1 MANTFIALVPYAGLL
16 ATLSLFGCSM
26 MGAST
31 DRGKLVSTA
40 SFDHRCPEQKI
51 SVVSE
56 KDNGMA
62 GTGQYELDVCGTVKR
77 YKRAGTLY
85 YDAETGGP
93 LGK

>member
-1 MANTFIALVPYAGLL
+1 MHRIHIVAVAAVCLG
-16 ATLSLFGCSM
+16 GCAA

-31 DRGKLVSTA
+31 DRAKLVSTA

-51 SVVSE
+51 AIVSE
-56 KDNGMA
+56 KDDGFG
-62 GTGQYELDVCGTVKR
+62 GTGQYELEVCGQVRR

>member
-1 MANTFIALVPYAGLL
+1 MKLGALVGACAL
-16 ATLSLFGCSM
+16 AVQITTLVGCAA

-31 DRGKLVSTA
+31 DRTKLVSTA
-40 SFDHRCPEQKI
+40 SFDHRCPEERI
-51 SVVSE
+51 SIVRE
-56 KDNGMA
+56 KDDGMG
-62 GTGQYELDVCGTVKR
+62 GTGQYELDVCGTPRR